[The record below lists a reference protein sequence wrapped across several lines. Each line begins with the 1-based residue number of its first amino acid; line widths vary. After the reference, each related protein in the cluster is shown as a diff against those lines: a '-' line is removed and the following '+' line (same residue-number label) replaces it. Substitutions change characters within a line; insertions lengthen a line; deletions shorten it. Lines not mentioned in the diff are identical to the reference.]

1 MRKSGKTHF
10 LRAFVTI
17 AVWLTH
23 SGENL
28 DIHLDLASCGHILAG
43 HYDYRHSSLIA
54 GPKNKPV
61 ILFLW
66 SEIKESSNNLASCGF
81 ITYRNL
87 RGLLLFSFLMPHLRF
102 RKIPGEKGVFREI
115 EFYFIN
121 SRIREYGCMGLN
133 REGVWSYTAFKNLY
147 LPQLVQY
154 FRIDAL
160 MIVFHMI
167 EVFVE
172 GDLSHLSRSKLL

>member
-54 GPKNKPV
+54 GPKNKP
-61 ILFLW
+61 
-66 SEIKESSNNLASCGF
+66 
-81 ITYRNL
+81 
-87 RGLLLFSFLMPHLRF
+87 
-102 RKIPGEKGVFREI
+102 RKLYC
-115 EFYFIN
+115 FY
-121 SRIREYGCMGLN
+121 
-133 REGVWSYTAFKNLY
+133 
-147 LPQLVQY
+147 
-154 FRIDAL
+154 
-160 MIVFHMI
+160 
-167 EVFVE
+167 EV
-172 GDLSHLSRSKLL
+172 K